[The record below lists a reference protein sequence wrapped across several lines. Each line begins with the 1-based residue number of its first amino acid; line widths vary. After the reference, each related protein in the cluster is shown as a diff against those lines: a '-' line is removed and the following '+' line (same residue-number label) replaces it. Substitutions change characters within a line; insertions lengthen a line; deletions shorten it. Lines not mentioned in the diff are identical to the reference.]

1 MEKTVEQLAA
11 LSGGRLIGSGGIVIR
26 DVAPLEEAG
35 SDEIT
40 FISDKAKLK
49 LLPSIKAGAVIV
61 PEGDWPPSAVN
72 LIAVKNPQIAFAK
85 VMDVFRPTLMPEP
98 GIHPKAEVNA
108 GASIGDGVSI
118 QAYAVVEKGAT
129 IGPRTTLYPGVYV
142 GNDARIGA
150 DCIIYSGVSIRE
162 GCIIHD
168 RVIIHCNTVIGSD
181 GFGYAWDN
189 DLNGYRKLPQRGIV
203 RIDDDCELGACV
215 TVDRAAIGETFIGR
229 GSKIDNLVQ
238 VAHNVKIGE
247 HAIIVAQVGIAGS
260 ARLGNRVQIGGQVG
274 IVGHIDIG
282 DGAML
287 GAQSGISGPVPAK
300 AIYSGTP
307 AIPHHDWLKASVI
320 FAKLPEL
327 KKKINDLEKRLAAL
341 EGKKG

>member
-1 MEKTVEQLAA
+1 MKKTVEQLVEIT
-11 LSGGRLIGSGGIVIR
+11 GGRLIGDGNVVIR
-26 DVAPLEEAG
+26 DVASLEEAG
-35 SDEIT
+35 PGEIT
-40 FISDKAKLK
+40 FILDKAKLK
-49 LLPSIKAGAVIV
+49 LLPSIKAGAIIV
-61 PEGDWPPSAVN
+61 PEGDYQPGAGN
-72 LIAVKNPQIAFAK
+72 LIATRNPQIAFAK
-85 VMDVFRPTLMPEP
+85 AMDVFRPALLPGP
-98 GIHPKAEVNA
+98 GIHPKAEVSA
-108 GASIGDGVSI
+108 RASVGEGVSI

-129 IGPRTTLYPGVYV
+129 IGPRTVVYPGVYI
-142 GNDARIGA
+142 GQDARIGA
-150 DCIIYSGVSIRE
+150 DCIIYSGVAIRE
-162 GCIIHD
+162 GCIIGD
-168 RVIIHCNTVIGSD
+168 RVIVHCNTVIGSD

-215 TVDRAAIGETFIGR
+215 TVDRAAIGETVIGS

-260 ARLGNRVQIGGQVG
+260 VRVGDRVQIGGQVG

-282 DGAML
+282 DGAMI
-287 GAQSGISGPVPAK
+287 GAQSGISGPVPSK

-327 KKKINDLEKRLAAL
+327 KKKINELEKRLAEI